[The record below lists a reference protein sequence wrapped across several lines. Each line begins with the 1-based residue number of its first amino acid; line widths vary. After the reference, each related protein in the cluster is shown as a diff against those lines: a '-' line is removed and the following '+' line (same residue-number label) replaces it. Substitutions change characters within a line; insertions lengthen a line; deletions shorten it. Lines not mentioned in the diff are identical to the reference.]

1 MELKFGDF
9 MRKLEYGKSIMLTD
23 SQTGQV
29 ILHDGFGAKN
39 INVFAEYADFNVE
52 AIITSND
59 DCDIEFVLTDAL
71 DKKIGR
77 ELIPYI
83 KQMMRDC
90 YEQTG
95 CYPNIEDF
103 TLALQAEDC
112 PVHIDLDRLIMFLIQ
127 RV

>member
-1 MELKFGDF
+1 MTFGDF
-9 MRKLEYGKSIMLTD
+9 MRKLEYGTSIMLTD

-29 ILHDGFGAKN
+29 ILHDGFGAQN
-39 INVFAEYADFNVE
+39 INIFAEYADFNVE
-52 AIITSND
+52 AIITSNE
-59 DCDIEFVLTDAL
+59 DCDIEFVLADAL
-71 DKKIGR
+71 DKRIER

-95 CYPNIEDF
+95 FYPNIEDL
-103 TLALQAEDC
+103 TLALEADDC
-112 PVHIDLDRLIMFLIQ
+112 PVHIGLDRLFMFFIQ